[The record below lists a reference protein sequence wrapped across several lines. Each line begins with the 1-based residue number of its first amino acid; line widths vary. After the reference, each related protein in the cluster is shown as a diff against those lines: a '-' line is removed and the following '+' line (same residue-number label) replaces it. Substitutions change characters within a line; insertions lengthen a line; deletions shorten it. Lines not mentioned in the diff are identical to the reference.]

1 MLAIIIAWVTS
12 AIITVSGGFPSDPKK
27 PAYTARTDYR
37 TSVLKNADWF
47 RVPYPGKC
55 YDSGII
61 IENIMEDVK
70 CLFN

>member
-12 AIITVSGGFPSDPKK
+12 AIITVSGGFPSDPTK

-55 YDSGII
+55 CYETVII
-61 IENIMEDVK
+61 QEIDWFIV
-70 CLFN
+70 